1 MLWRIFSRTA
11 NVTHSVAD
19 WLEVEN
25 LEMLLWGS
33 NQAKYLAQ
41 DSDLG
46 ILITETKV
54 MVCFQKKVFPCK
66 WLIQK
71 NESTQYQMTSILS
84 LVHLFVYYWKY
95 GNSTN
100 ISYVCL
106 FELNT
111 LQSKTG
117 TEILHFTEDLLRCS
131 DEILKTNTLLDV

>member
-84 LVHLFVYYWKY
+84 LVHLFVHYRKY